1 MRCARKEFLKCST
14 RAQKVVAARCMTTRH
29 RRIIRMVVESTE
41 SHTEE
46 IQCAYTYGG
55 IMDSGCGRRRGSR
68 IKSRVI
74 LLIIIVIVNN
84 TDVQDCC
91 YVRGMCCSR
100 GWMKRSP
107 AAAEPREQVTIL
119 FGAAQADFL
128 TCYLYFCWIRGEDK
142 AADPPSSSSSPY
154 IIQRGGKRRERE
166 AARQDSWTYRARAH
180 HSGRADAF
188 FSYFFFFCVCWGP
201 PSKRRNSTTAMSRS
215 HLSSGCV
222 WFNAREPSS
231 KSWRKRDRRRVERE
245 MKRSGWGARYTLDRA
260 LDEEP
265 VAGSGSINAAG
276 VYNTHRHPRQQRA
289 AAAAASFTTH
299 SNQVMIFSLFLSL
312 FVLCSRLVLSL

>member
-154 IIQRGGKRRERE
+154 IIQRGGKRRER
-166 AARQDSWTYRARAH
+166 RP
-180 HSGRADAF
+180 GRTRGRIERELITAGELTPF
-188 FSYFFFFCVCWGP
+188 FPTSFFFVCVLGSP
-201 PSKRRNSTTAMSRS
+201 
-215 HLSSGCV
+215 LQ
-222 WFNAREPSS
+222 
-231 KSWRKRDRRRVERE
+231 
-245 MKRSGWGARYTLDRA
+245 
-260 LDEEP
+260 EEEFYHGHVP
-265 VAGSGSINAAG
+265 LA
-276 VYNTHRHPRQQRA
+276 P
-289 AAAAASFTTH
+289 
-299 SNQVMIFSLFLSL
+299 
-312 FVLCSRLVLSL
+312 